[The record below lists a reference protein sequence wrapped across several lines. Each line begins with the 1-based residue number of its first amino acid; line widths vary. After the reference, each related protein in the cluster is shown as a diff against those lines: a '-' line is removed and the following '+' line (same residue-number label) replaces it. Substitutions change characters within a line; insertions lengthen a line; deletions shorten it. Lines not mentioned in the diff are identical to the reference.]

1 MVSQSSTGAGRKDD
15 RLREVGSLQH
25 MYIRGTTDSF
35 HRTHERR
42 IIMYVRIDEY
52 SSSVNNM
59 IRKGKLNMIIMISS
73 LV

>member
-1 MVSQSSTGAGRKDD
+1 MVSQSSTGAGRKVIG
-15 RLREVGSLQH
+15 REIGSLQH